1 VILDEDDA
9 SRRLLDARRIASHLE
24 FPMYAVVASG
34 GQQHKVTEGQQ
45 LTVKR
50 LAADVGSTVELD
62 QVLLVGGGDETHIG
76 APTVA
81 GAKVTAT
88 VVSHDLGEKRDIF
101 KYKRRQRYRRSTGFR
116 PSETTLTIT
125 GISVG

>member
-1 VILDEDDA
+1 
-9 SRRLLDARRIASHLE
+9 
-24 FPMYAVVASG
+24 MYAVVASG
-34 GQQHKVTEGQQ
+34 GQQHKVTEGQT

-50 LAADVGSTVELD
+50 LDAEVGSTVELD
-62 QVLLVGGGDETHIG
+62 QVLLVGGGEETHIG

-81 GAKVTAT
+81 GAKVTAE
-88 VVSHDLGEKRDIF
+88 VVSHGLGDKRDVF

>member
-1 VILDEDDA
+1 
-9 SRRLLDARRIASHLE
+9 
-24 FPMYAVVASG
+24 MYAVVASG
-34 GQQHKVTEGQQ
+34 GQQHKVTEGQT

-50 LAADVGSTVELD
+50 LDAEVGSTVELD
-62 QVLLVGGGDETHIG
+62 QVLLVSGDETHIG

-81 GAKVTAT
+81 GAKVTAE
-88 VVSHDLGEKRDIF
+88 VVSHDLGEKRDVF